1 MDHLAR
7 YLALQDLSNRHET
20 LWRPAPFHVA
30 RPAWCASYPEWA
42 AQALQL
48 DDAEIERLNADN
60 PGLIEWAGEFVPELR
75 ELQALI
81 ELPRLEPTADADGV
95 NGRLAWGMPGR
106 KQAQAEAFAEAVDEI
121 DSPITEWCAGKGHL
135 GRLLAARSQQ
145 PVLSLDFDATLCRE
159 GELLAERAHVDQR
172 FVRADALDE
181 SSAGH
186 LAGRHAVALHAC
198 GDLHL
203 ALLRGAVARH
213 AAAVDL
219 SPCCYYRT
227 LDAAY
232 RPLNPEG
239 TLQLTRDELHLP
251 VTDTATAGAR
261 DRRLRDRAMAW
272 KLAFIKLRE
281 DLAGVPSAR
290 TFKPV
295 PSSWLSLG
303 FEAWCRRLAER
314 EDIEVPAQYDW
325 LALEA
330 FGGRRQSEVM
340 RLSLVRHVFR
350 RPLEVWLALDR
361 ALYLERAGYRVRL
374 AEFCG
379 RGLTPRNLFISARLA
394 SRCEHNLAISSFMD

>member
-1 MDHLAR
+1 MRAMDHLAR
-7 YLALQDLSNRHET
+7 YLALQDLLSRNQAF
-20 LWRPAPFHVA
+20 WRPAPFHIT
-30 RPAWCASYPEWA
+30 RPEWCAAQPEWA

-48 DDAEIERLNADN
+48 DEAEVERLNADN
-60 PGLIEWAGEFVPELR
+60 AALIDWAGEFLPELR
-75 ELQALI
+75 ALQTLI
-81 ELPRLEPTADADGV
+81 ELPRLELPADAEAAS
-95 NGRLAWGMPGR
+95 GRLAWGMPGR
-106 KQAQAEAFAEAVDEI
+106 KQAQAEAFAEAVEAI
-121 DSPITEWCAGKGHL
+121 DNPILEWCAGKGHL
-135 GRLLAARSQQ
+135 GRLLAVRSRQ

-159 GELLAERAHVDQR
+159 GELLAERAHVDQH
-172 FVRADALDE
+172 FVCADALD
-181 SSAGH
+181 AHAAVH
-186 LAGRHAVALHAC
+186 LAGRHAIALHAC

-203 ALLRGAVARH
+203 SLLRGAVAQH

-227 LDAAY
+227 ADAVY

-239 TLQLTRDELHLP
+239 TLHLTRDELHLP

-272 KLAFIKLRE
+272 KLAFVKLRE
-281 DLAGVPSAR
+281 DLAGVPTTR

-303 FEAWCRRLAER
+303 FETWCRKLAER
-314 EDIEVPAQYDW
+314 EGVDVPAHYDW
-325 LALEA
+325 AALESH
-330 FGGRRQSEVM
+330 GWQRQREVM

-350 RPLEVWLALDR
+350 RPLELWLALDR

-379 RGLTPRNLFISARLA
+379 RELTPRNLFISARK
-394 SRCEHNLAISSFMD
+394 

>member
-7 YLALQDLSNRHET
+7 YLSLQDRLGRHEAF
-20 LWRPAPFHVA
+20 WRPAPFHIT
-30 RPAWCASYPEWA
+30 RPEWCARQPEWA
-42 AQALQL
+42 AQALAL
-48 DDAEIERLNADN
+48 DDAEVERLNADN
-60 PGLIEWAGEFVPELR
+60 GALIAWATHFVPELSA
-75 ELQALI
+75 LQALI
-81 ELPRLEPTADADGV
+81 ELPRLELPADAEAAS
-95 NGRLAWGMPGR
+95 GRLAWGMPGR

-121 DSPITEWCAGKGHL
+121 DHPITEWCAGKGHL
-135 GRLLAARSQQ
+135 GRLLAVRSHQ

-159 GELLAERAHVDQR
+159 GELLAERAHVDQH
-172 FVRADALDE
+172 FVCADALD
-181 SSAGH
+181 ADAAMH

-203 ALLRGAVARH
+203 ALLRGAVQQH

-227 LDAAY
+227 RDAVY

-239 TLQLTRDELHLP
+239 SLQPTRDELHLP

-261 DRRLRDRAMAW
+261 DRRLRDQAMAW
-272 KLAFIKLRE
+272 KLAFLKLRE
-281 DLAGVPSAR
+281 DLAQVPTTR
-290 TFKPV
+290 TFTPV

-303 FEAWCRRLAER
+303 FEAWCRKLAAR
-314 EDIEVPAQYDW
+314 EGIAVPMHYDW
-325 LALEA
+325 LTLEA
-330 FGGRRQSEVM
+330 FGWQRQREVM

-350 RPLEVWLALDR
+350 RPLEVWLVLDR

-379 RGLTPRNLFISARLA
+379 RGLTPRNLFISAR
-394 SRCEHNLAISSFMD
+394 I

>member
-1 MDHLAR
+1 MDFLAR
-7 YLALQDLSNRHET
+7 YLALQDALNRYASF
-20 LWRPAPFHVA
+20 WRPAPFHIA
-30 RPAWCASYPEWA
+30 RPDWCVQYPEWA
-42 AQALQL
+42 AQALAL
-48 DDAEIERLNADN
+48 DDSEVERLNADN
-60 PGLIEWAGEFVPELR
+60 VALIDWAAHRLPALA

-81 ELPRLEPTADADGV
+81 ELPRLELPGDAEPVSGH
-95 NGRLAWGMPGR
+95 LAWAMPGR
-106 KQAQAEAFAEAVDEI
+106 KQAQVEAFAEAVDTI
-121 DSPITEWCAGKGHL
+121 AKPILEWCGGKGHL
-135 GRLLAARSQQ
+135 GRLLAARAQQ
-145 PVLSLDFDATLCRE
+145 PVLSLDYDATLCRE
-159 GELLAERAHVDQR
+159 GELLAERAQVDQR
-172 FVRADALDE
+172 FVCADALYADT
-181 SSAGH
+181 AHH
-186 LAGRHAVALHAC
+186 LAGCHAVALHAC

-203 ALLRGAVARH
+203 ALLHGAVAHH

-227 LDAAY
+227 ADAVY

-239 TLQLTRDELHLP
+239 TLQLSRDELHLP

-272 KLAFIKLRE
+272 KLAFVQLRE
-281 DLAGVPSAR
+281 ALANVPSTR

-295 PSSWLSLG
+295 PASWLALG
-303 FEAWCRRLAER
+303 FEPWCRQLAAR
-314 EDIEVPAQYDW
+314 EGINVPAHYDW

-330 FGGRRQSEVM
+330 HGWQRQREVM

-379 RGLTPRNLFISARLA
+379 RELTPRNLFISARQG
-394 SRCEHNLAISSFMD
+394 